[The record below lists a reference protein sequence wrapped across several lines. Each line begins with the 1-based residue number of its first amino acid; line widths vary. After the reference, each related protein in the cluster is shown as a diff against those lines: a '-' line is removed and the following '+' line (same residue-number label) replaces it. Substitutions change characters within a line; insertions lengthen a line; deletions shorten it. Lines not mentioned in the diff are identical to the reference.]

1 MLLSLEPRGRQSR
14 WMLLASPLLA
24 GLLTLVCGALLFA
37 CLGHDPWQTLHTV
50 LVQPLSDLYGLGE
63 LLVKAMPILLCALGL
78 ALAYQARVW
87 NIGAE
92 GQLLVGA
99 LAGSAVA
106 IQLLDWQSRW
116 ALAWVLLAGTAAGAL
131 WAGFAAWLRTRF
143 NANEILTTIMLNYIA
158 LNLLLYGVH
167 GPLKDPDG
175 FNFPQSALFGEA
187 SRLPALFEDSRV
199 HLGALFGLLALAA
212 VWVLAQRS
220 FLGFQVRVLGL
231 DRRTAGFVGFR
242 EKRLVWFVLLFSGA
256 LAGLAGVCEVAG
268 PIGADVQR
276 FAVLLVAA
284 GESDETTVA
293 LGLRERFGAPARLVA
308 AAVRDDPDLEDPGGL
323 GFQVVFRMDDAGTG
337 AHHLHVAGLGAAL
350 VAQAVLVGDRA
361 FADIGNDLHVA
372 VRVRREAA
380 AGGDLVIVPDPQA
393 APVLALRVI
402 VVGEGKM
409 MTRVQPA
416 VVGMA
421 QTVEGTTFD
430 HDRISIGPV
439 AARLR
444 EGAGG

>member
-14 WMLLASPLLA
+14 WILLASPLLA

-37 CLGHDPWQTLHTV
+37 GLGHDPWQALHTV
-50 LVQPLSDLYGLGE
+50 LVQPVSDLYGIGE

-92 GQLLVGA
+92 GQLLIGA

-116 ALAWVLLAGTAAGAL
+116 ALAGVLLAGSAAGAF
-131 WAGFAAWLRTRF
+131 WAGLAAWLRTRF

-167 GPLKDPDG
+167 GPLKDPEG

-199 HLGALFGLLALAA
+199 HFGALFGLLALAA

-231 DRRTAGFVGFR
+231 DRRAAGFAGFR

-268 PIGADVQR
+268 PIGQ
-276 FAVLLVAA
+276 LVPQVSPGYGYAA
-284 GESDETTVA
+284 ITVA
-293 LGLRERFGAPARLVA
+293 FLGRLNPFGILA
-308 AAVRDDPDLEDPGGL
+308 ASLLMALLYLGG
-323 GFQVVFRMDDAGTG
+323 
-337 AHHLHVAGLGAAL
+337 
-350 VAQAVLVGDRA
+350 
-361 FADIGNDLHVA
+361 
-372 VRVRREAA
+372 EAA
-380 AGGDLVIVPDPQA
+380 QMSLNLP
-393 APVLALRVI
+393 LALT
-402 VVGEGKM
+402 GLFQGM
-409 MTRVQPA
+409 MLFFLLACDVLILYRPRLHGHWRKRPA
-416 VVGMA
+416 
-421 QTVEGTTFD
+421 
-430 HDRISIGPV
+430 
-439 AARLR
+439 LR
-444 EGAGG
+444 DTLA

>member
-1 MLLSLEPRGRQSR
+1 MCSASLSCS
-14 WMLLASPLLA
+14 SPLA
-24 GLLTLVCGALLFA
+24 
-37 CLGHDPWQTLHTV
+37 
-50 LVQPLSDLYGLGE
+50 
-63 LLVKAMPILLCALGL
+63 
-78 ALAYQARVW
+78 
-87 NIGAE
+87 
-92 GQLLVGA
+92 
-99 LAGSAVA
+99 
-106 IQLLDWQSRW
+106 
-116 ALAWVLLAGTAAGAL
+116 
-131 WAGFAAWLRTRF
+131 
-143 NANEILTTIMLNYIA
+143 
-158 LNLLLYGVH
+158 
-167 GPLKDPDG
+167 
-175 FNFPQSALFGEA
+175 
-187 SRLPALFEDSRV
+187 
-199 HLGALFGLLALAA
+199 
-212 VWVLAQRS
+212 
-220 FLGFQVRVLGL
+220 
-231 DRRTAGFVGFR
+231 
-242 EKRLVWFVLLFSGA
+242 
-256 LAGLAGVCEVAG
+256 
-268 PIGADVQR
+268 
-276 FAVLLVAA
+276 
-284 GESDETTVA
+284 SDETTVA

-323 GFQVVFRMDDAGTG
+323 GFQVVLRMDDAGTG

-361 FADIGNDLHVA
+361 FADIGDDLHVT

-444 EGAGG
+444 EGRAVDGVIIRQIIAIKSAYFRLYLSNY